1 MKIVYFPETIKLL
14 KLFIISIMFFLVRM
28 WNTFLP
34 YKQCI
39 TKFVYMMVLSSA
51 VEIAFLWYLGEWDMG
66 KVSHVRCG
74 KCFFANI
81 QKQRDVLK
89 ISLFFKKFTN
99 FTGK

>member
-39 TKFVYMMVLSSA
+39 TKFAYMMVLSSA

-66 KVSHVRCG
+66 KVLHVRYG

-81 QKQRDVLK
+81 QKQRNVLK